1 MYIKIREYI
10 LKIIFSS
17 GLILLMWIDFSHE
30 SKTHKIQT
38 LAYNSIVSIC
48 IYLRHMHNGN
58 VAKIVFYPQTR

>member
-1 MYIKIREYI
+1 
-10 LKIIFSS
+10 
-17 GLILLMWIDFSHE
+17 MWIDFSHE

-38 LAYNSIVSIC
+38 LVYNSIVSIC